1 MKENTMKK
9 NTLPRLR
16 ELLVDNC
23 EDALKQEAISLY
35 YEIEEALLS
44 AHEKARIDK
53 IQELYS
59 LVDGA
64 RVLPSQYDAAIEG
77 GEQGL
82 LVYSEEKCIEVIYT
96 EMLEAIKRGDVE
108 LYGDD
113 MSAKESAY
121 TYAVEHYE
129 YNVSGDLS
137 VKGPLFLRRE
147 HIKQ

>member
-35 YEIEEALLS
+35 HEIEAALLS

-53 IQELYS
+53 IQELYN
-59 LVDGA
+59 LTDDD
-64 RVLPSQYDAAIEG
+64 RILPSEYDVAVKG

-82 LVYSEEKCIEVIYT
+82 LVYSAEKCIEIIYT
-96 EMLEAIKRGDVE
+96 EMLEAIKRGEVG

-113 MSAKESAY
+113 MNAEESAY
-121 TYAVEHYE
+121 LYAREHYE

-137 VKGPLFLRRE
+137 LKGPLFKDLDF
-147 HIKQ
+147 